1 MNNRFFGGPTCLFR
15 RLDPEWSFEESERR
29 LAITSGHLTGSMSG
43 ESLIFLDVQSS
54 IPGSFENDS
63 WRFHLPYSDNE
74 DFTLSHENRIAMQG
88 KMPLEAQS
96 IGASVVMH
104 GMIMGTIHLDAPHI
118 EKSTKPISV
127 TLDAAYDT
135 ILVSVEGQDP
145 IKLIRKNED
154 RDPLHHVRDVFT
166 HLNLH
171 V

>member
-1 MNNRFFGGPTCLFR
+1 MIPRGPNLPR
-15 RLDPEWSFEESERR
+15 RLDPEWSFEDRERR
-29 LAITSGHLTGSMSG
+29 LAITSGQLGESMSG

-54 IPGSFENDS
+54 IPGSFANDS
-63 WRFHLPYSDNE
+63 WRFHIPYSDNE
-74 DFTLSHENRIAMQG
+74 NFTLSHENRIAMQG
-88 KMPLEAQS
+88 KMPLEPQNV
-96 IGASVVMH
+96 GDSVVMH
-104 GMIMGTIHLDAPHI
+104 GMITDTIHLDAPRI

-145 IKLIRKNED
+145 IQLNRKDED